1 MMSPTRTLAEPIDIL
16 SPSRPFSKSTV
27 PAALEAPLEKSGQR
41 SSDSVIT
48 FRAPQRLDLHV
59 VPQHRLLRIMAQIR
73 LLVHPVRRGVVV
85 VANPSYKTGLK
96 QQNALTMTAQ
106 TSIVHRSMISGST

>member
-1 MMSPTRTLAEPIDIL
+1 VSINIL
-16 SPSRPFSKSTV
+16 SLPHPLIKSTL
-27 PAALEAPLEKSGQR
+27 PATLEAPLEKRGHRISE
-41 SSDSVIT
+41 SVIT